1 METDLTGKGREYFSE
16 ALSAP
21 QLIDRVRMSPV
32 TLFALFAEATYFH
45 VFGASCTMRAVQ
57 TSEGDEV
64 EIFFAVTSFQG
75 IAHVK
80 IRTLEKHK
88 VRHPSFA

>member
-1 METDLTGKGREYFSE
+1 
-16 ALSAP
+16 
-21 QLIDRVRMSPV
+21 MSPV
-32 TLFALFAEATYFH
+32 TLFALFAEAMNFH
-45 VFGASCTMRAVQ
+45 VFGASVYDAAAVQ

-88 VRHPSFA
+88 GCGTRALPDLT